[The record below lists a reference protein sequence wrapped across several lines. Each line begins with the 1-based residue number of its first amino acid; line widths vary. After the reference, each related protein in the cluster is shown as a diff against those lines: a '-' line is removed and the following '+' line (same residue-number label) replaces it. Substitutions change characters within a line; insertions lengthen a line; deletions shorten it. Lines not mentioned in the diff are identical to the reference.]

1 MTLALEGIRVVD
13 LARGIAGPT
22 TSMYLGDQGAE
33 VIKIEPPPD
42 GDPSRSGRDASPFL
56 QGNGLGFM
64 VKNRNKKS
72 LLLDIRKAEGRDV
85 LLKLLQTS
93 DVVVVN
99 FREAAGKRLGL
110 DYASLHERNPRL
122 IYASVSG
129 YGTKGPHAQR
139 GGYDR
144 VIQGFA
150 GVMYRHMPDGT
161 PITAGLYAADT
172 ATPMLLSYGIM
183 CALWSREKT
192 GVGQKVE
199 GSLLQTWLALQL
211 NVLQR
216 ADDDPAPVEEPEE
229 RLYLMYRCSD
239 GKYINICPNNRGQ
252 ITRTCKALDLGEIL
266 ADPRMDDPNGLQEIR
281 DEVLHPTLVELL
293 ATRPSQY
300 WLDLLYEAD
309 VPCGPILS
317 RREVF
322 EEPQALANEMLT
334 TVQHPKA
341 GRTTMVGV
349 PVRLSETPGAIQ
361 RPAPLLGADTDEILT
376 NLGYGAGEIGH
387 LQDLGVV

>member
-1 MTLALEGIRVVD
+1 
-13 LARGIAGPT
+13 
-22 TSMYLGDQGAE
+22 
-33 VIKIEPPPD
+33 
-42 GDPSRSGRDASPFL
+42 
-56 QGNGLGFM
+56 M

-72 LLLDIRKAEGRDV
+72 LVLDIRRPEGKEV
-85 LLKLLQTS
+85 LLKLIETS
-93 DVVVVN
+93 DVIVVN

-110 DYASLHERNPRL
+110 DYDTLRELNPRL

-150 GVMYRHMPDGT
+150 GVMYRRAHDGT

-183 CALWSREKT
+183 LALWNREKT

-211 NVLQR
+211 SVLQR

-229 RLYLMYRCSD
+229 RLYLIYRCSD

-252 ITRTCKALDLGEIL
+252 IQRTCEGLGLTDIL
-266 ADPRMDDPNGLQEIR
+266 ADPRLNDPSRLHEVR
-281 DEVLHPTLVELL
+281 DGVLHPTLVDLL
-293 ATRPSQY
+293 ETKPSAH
-300 WLDLLYEAD
+300 WLELLYEAD
-309 VPCGPILS
+309 VPCGPVLS
-317 RREVF
+317 RQEVF
-322 EEPQALANEMLT
+322 DEPQVLENDMLT

-349 PVRLSETPGAIQ
+349 PFRLSETPGSIQ
-361 RPAPLLGADTDEILT
+361 HPAPLLGEHTDEILT
-376 NLGYGAGEIGH
+376 GLGYGPEEIGR
-387 LQDLGVV
+387 LRDVGVV